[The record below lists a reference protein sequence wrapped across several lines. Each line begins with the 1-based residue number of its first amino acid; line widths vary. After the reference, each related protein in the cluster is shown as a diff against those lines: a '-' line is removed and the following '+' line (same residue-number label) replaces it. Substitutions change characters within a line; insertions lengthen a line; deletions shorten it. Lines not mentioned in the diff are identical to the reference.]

1 MADKKEKK
9 YLIDNPILM
18 AEWDWE
24 ENNKIGLNPNLL
36 SCGSIKKAFWVCKKG
51 HKWYSNISDRNRGSE
66 CPYCSNNK
74 ILKGYND
81 LATINPKL
89 AKEWNY
95 EKNNGLKPNMV
106 TAGSN
111 KRVWWK
117 CEKGHEWLAYIKTRN
132 NGSGCPYCAGQR
144 AISGYNDIATI
155 NPKLAIEWNYK
166 RNGDLKPEDFTA
178 NSGKKVWW
186 RCAKGHE
193 WQATV
198 NDRSNGY
205 GCPYCSGRYAIKGEN
220 DLGTINPKLAR
231 EWNYER
237 NGNLKPEDFT
247 VGSRQKVWW
256 KCDKGH
262 EWQATIAD
270 RNIGTNCPICSK
282 ELQTS
287 FPEQSIYFYIKK
299 LFPDAINGDKHL
311 GMEFDIF
318 IPSINIAIEYDGI
331 FWHKNKKALDERK
344 NRLCNENNILLIRV
358 REDRKCDWIE
368 NDYLKII
375 TCGNS
380 DDGLKNA
387 LELLMS
393 FLNRK
398 IDIDLSRDRS
408 DIYSLFINNQ
418 KIKSLLNLNPQLAEE
433 WNYDKNGKLKPDMV
447 TANSHKKVWW
457 KCKNGHEWQAVIAY
471 RNQGA
476 GCPYCSGRY
485 AIKGKND
492 LVTINPK
499 LASEWNYEKNEGL
512 KPEDF
517 TANSGKKVWW
527 RCSKGHEWQATID
540 KRNKGSGCPHCYK
553 ERRK

>member
-1 MADKKEKK
+1 MSNKKEKK
-9 YLIDNPILM
+9 YLIDNPTLM

-36 SCGSIKKAFWVCKKG
+36 SCGSTKKAFWVCKKG
-51 HKWYSNISDRNRGSE
+51 HKWSSNISDRNKGSG

-74 ILKGYND
+74 ILKGFND

-95 EKNNGLKPNMV
+95 EKNNGLNPNMV
-106 TAGSN
+106 TAGSD

-155 NPKLAIEWNYK
+155 NPKLAEEWNYI
-166 RNGDLKPEDFTA
+166 RNGDLKPENFTA

-186 RCAKGHE
+186 KCEKGHE

-220 DLGTINPKLAR
+220 DLETINPKLAK

-237 NGNLKPEDFT
+237 NGNLMPEDFT
-247 VGSRQKVWW
+247 VGSHQKVWW
-256 KCDKGH
+256 KCSKGH

-270 RNIGTNCPICSK
+270 RNNGTNCPICSK

-331 FWHKNKKALDERK
+331 FWHKNKQALDERK
-344 NRLCNENNILLIRV
+344 NKLCKENNLLLIRV
-358 REDRKCDWIE
+358 REDSKCDWIE

-375 TCGNS
+375 TCGSS
-380 DDGLKNA
+380 DNGLKNA

-393 FLNRK
+393 FLNKK

-408 DIYSLFINNQ
+408 DIYSLFINDQ

-457 KCKNGHEWQAVIAY
+457 KCE
-471 RNQGA
+471 
-476 GCPYCSGRY
+476 
-485 AIKGKND
+485 
-492 LVTINPK
+492 
-499 LASEWNYEKNEGL
+499 
-512 KPEDF
+512 
-517 TANSGKKVWW
+517 
-527 RCSKGHEWQATID
+527 KGHEWQATIAD
-540 KRNKGSGCPHCYK
+540 RNAGSGCPICYK
-553 ERRK
+553 ENRKKK